1 MNKGLYYV
9 KGGFIV
15 AKGLVYGTV
24 SLTAALVAMGAKIIE
39 DVSDA
44 GLNRCREQMDDLNRK
59 VAKENTAKC

>member
-24 SLTAALVAMGAKIIE
+24 GLTATLVVMAGRCIE
-39 DVSDA
+39 DVCTA
-44 GLNRCREQMDDLNRK
+44 GLNRCTEQMDDLKRK
-59 VAKENTAKC
+59 AAKENTAKC

>member
-24 SLTAALVAMGAKIIE
+24 GLTAGLVAMGAKFIE
-39 DVSDA
+39 DVCTA
-44 GLNRCREQMDDLNRK
+44 GLNRCTEQMDDLKRK
-59 VAKENTAKC
+59 AAKESTAKC

>member
-24 SLTAALVAMGAKIIE
+24 GLTASLVAMGAKIIE
-39 DVSDA
+39 DVSTA
-44 GLNRCREQMDDLNRK
+44 GLNRCTEQMDDLNRK
-59 VAKENTAKC
+59 AAEESTAKC